1 MAEKSIE
8 NQQNLTST
16 LPKVLP
22 INFLNEITNN
32 FTSEIL
38 GSSVFGTVY
47 KGTLPEGGVIAV
59 KMLSDNS
66 PVAHGIIFATEV
78 TNLMAHQHKNI
89 VELVGSSCATQQKV
103 KLHNGRYVIVDMT
116 EKFLC
121 YKYLP
126 LGTLDKHLDDEAKTI
141 DWNTRFNIIKGICQG
156 LHFLHIEAGPLIH
169 MNLLPSSIWL
179 DNDWVPKIADF
190 GLARL
195 FGQEQTRM
203 NTINVMGKNGYMA
216 PEYLYRGEISSK
228 SDIYSL
234 GMLIIEITT
243 GEKNNA
249 DVEDRCARKFVEKVF
264 ENWKT
269 DVQITRKYPSL
280 DPNGFQAVKLCIL
293 IGLKCVD
300 ADRDKRPSIVDIVN
314 KLGGK
319 RVKIFDEEPSLQ
331 HGAP

>member
-1 MAEKSIE
+1 
-8 NQQNLTST
+8 
-16 LPKVLP
+16 
-22 INFLNEITNN
+22 
-32 FTSEIL
+32 
-38 GSSVFGTVY
+38 
-47 KGTLPEGGVIAV
+47 
-59 KMLSDNS
+59 
-66 PVAHGIIFATEV
+66 
-78 TNLMAHQHKNI
+78 
-89 VELVGSSCATQQKV
+89 
-103 KLHNGRYVIVDMT
+103 
-116 EKFLC
+116 
-121 YKYLP
+121 
-126 LGTLDKHLDDEAKTI
+126 
-141 DWNTRFNIIKGICQG
+141 
-156 LHFLHIEAGPLIH
+156 

-216 PEYLYRGEISSK
+216 PEYLYRGEISTK

-249 DVEDRCARKFVEKVF
+249 DAEDRSARKFVEKVF

-319 RVKIFDEEPSLQ
+319 RVKIFDEVSTNVVMIQ
-331 HGAP
+331 VFCI